1 MSSTFLNRY
10 PRANNRHDEMLHPNG
25 EVRPHWED
33 LINTVGN
40 ASESAMRQRVE
51 SVQRQIKEN
60 GVTYNIY
67 ADTQGA
73 QRPWDLDVLPLV
85 IPEDE
90 WAGIEAAVIQRAEL
104 LNAILVD
111 VYGAQS
117 LFKEGQLPLS
127 LLHANAGFLRPCHGI
142 ALPGNIALHH
152 YAVDIAR
159 APNGQWWVIAD
170 RTQAPSGAGYALEN
184 RTIISNIYPELFYD
198 LKVRRLSEYFS
209 SLRDSLNHW
218 GRLCAAKQ
226 SASNPQIKPLRDGE
240 NPLAVI
246 LTPGPYNETYHE
258 QSYLAGYLGFPLV
271 QGSDLTVRNNIV
283 MLKTLSGLKPV
294 HAIMRRVDDDFCD
307 PLELNSD
314 SLLGV
319 SGLIKSA
326 RAGNVLITNSLGSNI
341 LESGSLLGF
350 LPKLCQHFFN
360 APLKMPSVASW
371 WCGEASALEYVIA
384 NLNHLVIK
392 PAFPQ
397 RRERPIFGEDLSD
410 SDKDKLIQK
419 LRANPNHYLAQELVK
434 ISQAP
439 VWDQAESNKL
449 TANAIG
455 LRVYVCATPNGY
467 VVMPG
472 GLTRVAAGED
482 NRVITIQQGGTS
494 KDTWVLGDQTH
505 IHQSLIRKTVS
516 SKDLVHENAYLSSR
530 TVENLY
536 WFGRYSVRI
545 NLASRL
551 LRASL
556 LYFLEYS
563 SSEYQA
569 TEWTAVHGLCVWY
582 GLMADTAKDK
592 ESSAPLSIDHNEI
605 EKQLISAVLSKDGN
619 SLAKNIQQFYQL
631 CFNLRERLSLDN
643 WRAINQFC
651 QIYIAPNPQASS
663 IAPNTQASLSEV
675 LSILNE
681 TCTSLVTLSGYSLDG
696 MTRDHGW
703 RFLSMGRRI
712 ERIQFLCTLIQSG
725 LNMPVESNLDWLLE
739 LTDSIV
745 TYRSRYSAHPEL
757 LPVLDLILLDE
768 NNPNAMIFQ
777 LKGFIK
783 YLTNINDHYGNTHEE
798 QIMTARLDALLA
810 LNPDQDF
817 QRGSTQLME
826 WLQVT
831 YQASIE
837 ISESMSHK
845 FFSYSS
851 IQQESNRY

>member
-10 PRANNRHDEMLHPNG
+10 PRATNRHDEMLHPNG
-25 EVRPHWED
+25 EVRPHWDD
-33 LINTVGN
+33 LIKTIAS
-40 ASESAMRQRVE
+40 ASEVSMRQRVE

-90 WAGIEAAVIQRAEL
+90 WSVIEAAVIQRAQL

-111 VYGAQS
+111 VYGDQS
-117 LFKEGQLPLS
+117 LFKQGQLPLS
-127 LLHANAGFLRPCHGI
+127 ILHGNPGFLRPCHGI
-142 ALPGNIALHH
+142 ELPGNIALHH

-198 LKVRRLSEYFS
+198 LKVRRLSEYFGA
-209 SLRDSLNHW
+209 LRDSLNHW

-226 SASNPQIKPLRDGE
+226 SASNPQIMPLRDGE
-240 NPLAVI
+240 HPLTVI

-258 QSYLAGYLGFPLV
+258 QSYMAGYLGFPLV

-294 HAIMRRVDDDFCD
+294 HAIIRRVDDDFCD

-319 SGLIKSA
+319 SGLIESA
-326 RAGNVLITNSLGSNI
+326 RNGNVLITNSLGSNI

-350 LPKLCQHFFN
+350 LPKLSQHFLGES
-360 APLKMPSVASW
+360 LKMPSIASW
-371 WCGEASALEYVIA
+371 WCGEPAALDYVVS

-392 PAFPQ
+392 PAFP
-397 RRERPIFGEDLSD
+397 RRGERPIFGEDLSD
-410 SDKDKLIQK
+410 IEKAQLTQK

-449 TANAIG
+449 NANAIG
-455 LRVYVCATPNGY
+455 LRVYVSATPNGY

-472 GLTRVAAGED
+472 GLTRVATGED
-482 NRVITIQQGGTS
+482 SRVITIQQGGTS
-494 KDTWVLGDQTH
+494 KDTWILGNQTH
-505 IHQSLIRKTVS
+505 PHQSLIRKTVS
-516 SKDLVHENAYLSSR
+516 SKDLVHENTYLSSR

-545 NLASRL
+545 NLAARL

-556 LYFLEYS
+556 LYFLES
-563 SSEYQA
+563 ASSEYQA
-569 TEWTAVHGLCVWY
+569 TEWPAVHGLCVWY
-582 GLMADTAKDK
+582 GLMPDLGKGEEQLT
-592 ESSAPLSIDHNEI
+592 SSSIDHNQI
-605 EKQLISAVLSKDGN
+605 EKQLISAVLSKEED

-651 QIYIAPNPQASS
+651 QKYIEPNPK
-663 IAPNTQASLSEV
+663 ASLSEV

-725 LNMPVESNLDWLLE
+725 LNMPAESNLDWILE

-745 TYRSRYSAHPEL
+745 TYRSRYSAQPEL

-768 NNPNAMIFQ
+768 NNPNSMIFQ

-783 YLTNINDHYGNTHEE
+783 YLTKINDHYGNAHEE
-798 QIMTARLDALLA
+798 HIMIERLNALLS
-810 LNPDQDF
+810 LNPDIDF
-817 QRGSTQLME
+817 QRGSSSLLK
-826 WLQVT
+826 WLQIT
-831 YQASIE
+831 QQMSIE

-845 FFSYSS
+845 FFSYSGV
-851 IQQESNRY
+851 QQESNRY